1 MRLKRV
7 CKQEVR
13 DLANSSV
20 RHIDKRAFL
29 DALESLFEN
38 CLLEENMKSS
48 FRATGLIPLD
58 PVVVGLRLEVNTRTS
73 V

>member
-29 DALESLFEN
+29 DALEPLFEN
-38 CLLEENMKSS
+38 SFLEENMKSS
-48 FRATGLIPLD
+48 FRATGLVPLD

>member
-29 DALESLFEN
+29 DALEPLFEN
-38 CLLEENMKSS
+38 SLLEENMKSS
-48 FRATGLIPLD
+48 FRVTGLIPLD